1 MYMGEMQMVFTAQDD
16 MHWLL
21 TILIRPLDKIVCKQS
36 VISIVFLKAEE
47 AKIFDIS
54 QFQKVSAVTLMS
66 EGSGRTAEIM
76 I

>member
-1 MYMGEMQMVFTAQDD
+1 MYMCQMRTAFIAQDD

-21 TILIRPLDKIVCKQS
+21 TVLIRLLDKIVCKQS
-36 VISIVFLKAEE
+36 VISVVFLEAEE
-47 AKIFDIS
+47 AKIFDVS
-54 QFQKVSAVTLMS
+54 QLQKLSAVTLIS

>member
-1 MYMGEMQMVFTAQDD
+1 

-21 TILIRPLDKIVCKQS
+21 TILIRLFNEIICKQS
-36 VISIVFLKAEE
+36 VISVVFLEAEE
-47 AKIFDIS
+47 AKIFDIC
-54 QFQKVSAVTLMS
+54 QLRKLSAVTLIN